1 MKIYWSGD
9 SKNII
14 GGKVRALRKAQGM
27 TQKALATKIQ
37 LAGYDFNDLTILR
50 IENGTRFV
58 ADYELKVLA
67 QVLNVTYKELLDHD
81 K

>member
-67 QVLNVTYKELLDHD
+67 QVLNVTYEELLNNE
-81 K
+81 

>member
-67 QVLNVTYKELLDHD
+67 QVLNVTYEELLDHD

>member
-1 MKIYWSGD
+1 
-9 SKNII
+9 
-14 GGKVRALRKAQGM
+14 M
-27 TQKALATKIQ
+27 TQKTLATKIQ

-67 QVLNVTYKELLDHD
+67 QVLNVTYEELLNNE
-81 K
+81 

>member
-14 GGKVRALRKAQGM
+14 GAKVRALRKAQGM

-58 ADYELKVLA
+58 ADYEVKVLA
-67 QVLNVTYKELLDHD
+67 QVLNVTYEELLNNE
-81 K
+81 

>member
-14 GGKVRALRKAQGM
+14 GVKVRALRKAQGM

-58 ADYELKVLA
+58 ADYEVKVLA
-67 QVLNVTYKELLDHD
+67 QVLNVTYEELLNNE
-81 K
+81 

>member
-14 GGKVRALRKAQGM
+14 GKKVRTLRKAQGM

-58 ADYELKVLA
+58 ADYEVKVLA
-67 QVLNVTYKELLDHD
+67 NVLNVSYEELLENNE
-81 K
+81 